1 MNIIKY
7 ECLPSTNTLAK
18 EMILQGERDGVI
30 LAETQ
35 TGGRGRMGRRFF
47 SENGLF
53 MTIILAPE
61 KVKIAPEMLTSATAV
76 ALCHILRARGLDIGI
91 KWVNDLYFE
100 GKKACGILAEAVSDG
115 SRILGY
121 AVGIGINLEGSA
133 FPEELREIAVSLPI
147 PLTERESLL
156 QEILCEFERVLTEET
171 DALLAYLTKHSI
183 VLGKPIRFFGAT
195 EGEGVAMALDE
206 AGGLIVQTAE
216 NTVITLTTGE
226 ISVRVKNS

>member
-7 ECLPSTNTLAK
+7 ESLTSTNTLAK
-18 EMILQGERDGVI
+18 EMILQGVREGVI
-30 LAETQ
+30 TAETQ

-61 KVKIAPEMLTSATAV
+61 NMKIASEMLTSATAV
-76 ALCHILRARGLDIGI
+76 ALCRVLRARGLDVGI

-100 GKKACGILAEAVSDG
+100 EKKACGILAEAVSKG
-115 SRILGY
+115 STILGY
-121 AVGIGINLEGSA
+121 AIGIGVNLEGA
-133 FPEELREIAVSLPI
+133 VFPEELHEIAVSLPI

-156 QEILCEFERVLTEET
+156 QEILCEFEKVLTE
-171 DALLAYLTKHSI
+171 DAEVLLAYLTTHSI

-195 EGEGVAMALDE
+195 EGEGVAMGLDE
-206 AGGLIVQTAE
+206 TGGLLVKTRDDAL
-216 NTVITLTTGE
+216 ITLRTGE